1 MSSQPSEIIT
11 RPPQHVLFLCVHNSA
26 RSQMAEAWAR
36 KLGPSGTEIWS
47 AGTLPGRVHPDA
59 VTVMAEVGVPLEGQT
74 SKAIDS
80 VPWREADT
88 VVTLCGEAQEACPV
102 LPTGVRRVHWPLP
115 DPAAAPEAERLK
127 AFREI
132 RDEIRW
138 RVSSLWPREDAGEK
152 KS

>member
-11 RPPQHVLFLCVHNSA
+11 RPPQRVLFLCVHNSA

-36 KLGPSGTEIWS
+36 KLGPSGVEIWS
-47 AGTLPGRVHPDA
+47 AGTEPGRVHPDA
-59 VTVMAEVGVPLEGQT
+59 VTVMGEVGVPLEGQT
-74 SKAIDS
+74 SKSIDA
-80 VPWREADT
+80 VPWRDADT

-115 DPAAAPEAERLK
+115 DPAAAPEAQRLE